1 MYNTTPL
8 LRYFIK
14 KVAGCW
20 LNKKKTP
27 AQVFPSELYKIFEN
41 IYFKELLKLAT
52 KNSQ

>member
-8 LRYFIK
+8 LQYFIK

-27 AQVFPSELYKIFEN
+27 AQVFPSELYKIFETF
-41 IYFKELLKLAT
+41 ILK
-52 KNSQ
+52 NF